1 MPTRREVHDKA
12 GWPQRAKKTRWN
24 KLFLKSS
31 DKAESLGRLLE
42 RLGLDATLKQYI
54 ASNILNR

>member
-1 MPTRREVHDKA
+1 LPTRREVYDRA
-12 GWPQRAKKTRWN
+12 GKPQRAEKIRWN

-31 DKAESLGRLLE
+31 DKAESLESLLE
-42 RLGLDATLKQYI
+42 HHGLDTMLRQYI